1 MHDDTQRS
9 GHRGRE
15 LADCMT
21 GAEAWAKWEK
31 EREIE
36 KSRLRSVMIEKML
49 WRMLNCD
56 KANEEQK
63 KAMKLNKKVKQAMVK
78 MRVGKTNPAL

>member
-1 MHDDTQRS
+1 M
-9 GHRGRE
+9 
-15 LADCMT
+15 
-21 GAEAWAKWEK
+21 AKWEE

-36 KSRLRSVMIEKML
+36 KRSVMIEKML
-49 WRMLNCD
+49 WRMLDCD

-63 KAMKLNKKVKQAMVK
+63 KAMKLNKKVKQVRVK